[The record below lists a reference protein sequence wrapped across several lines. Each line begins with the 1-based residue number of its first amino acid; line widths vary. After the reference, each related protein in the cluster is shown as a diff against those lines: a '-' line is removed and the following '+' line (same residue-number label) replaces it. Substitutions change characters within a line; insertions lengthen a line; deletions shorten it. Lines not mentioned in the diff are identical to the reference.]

1 MMNKIYKHVLVA
13 SLLMMGGTAMAQTLN
28 SAYFTDDYKFRHDMN
43 PAFENKQN
51 YITLPALGNMNVN
64 LQGNFGYQDIV
75 VVSKVSGIEC
85 LSHCG
90 ATHHQQRGSQEM
102 LIYFIHHFLC
112 LLCV

>member
-51 YITLPALGNMNVN
+51 YITIPALGNINVN
-64 LQGNFGYQDIV
+64 LPGNFGYQDKTEYV
-75 VVSKVSGIEC
+75 VTPNTQHDDYDPEDIRRRYLTDSVPINSDD
-85 LSHCG
+85 
-90 ATHHQQRGSQEM
+90 
-102 LIYFIHHFLC
+102 
-112 LLCV
+112 